1 MISGVLMISLIY
13 WMCGLMV
20 VFPPCAAVA
29 AGFTIEGLLDQWL
42 GSESITFIQ
51 YHMRRTAVTCIL
63 HSMLLPG
70 YVVTLMMTKPW
81 IFDFLDVHYHSQ
93 ASTLLLL
100 ASLLPSAVVGWI
112 VSNWWSSG
120 WHKHPLATSL
130 VVYAPNNSPDAW
142 KSVAADINTEYRR
155 VDKFTSGV
163 SSVYRVVATDNWLM
177 KVTTYRVQ
185 LIHLRDAVLSL
196 EGSHITQGPV
206 RATPTPAQQLTI
218 NVMSV
223 REGVPAFCIR
233 LSSVEFGELELKA
246 VNPIVNARQ
255 IVIQQSLSDLF
266 LETFTKTIRLNPTAT
281 PPSSERQLC
290 FGCMQTPANVSL
302 ERRCNATGSST
313 GCQECRCRPMWCV
326 SCLGKWFASRQDQHH
341 PESWLASRAPCPTCR
356 STFCLLD
363 VSLIA

>member
-1 MISGVLMISLIY
+1 MVSDVLFLSVVY

-20 VFPPCAAVA
+20 VFPPCPAVE
-29 AGFTIEGLLDQWL
+29 AGLTIDGLLDQWL

-51 YHMRRTAVTCIL
+51 YHMRRTTVTCFL
-63 HSMLLPG
+63 HSLLLPG
-70 YVVTLMMTKPW
+70 YVVTLMTMKPW
-81 IFDFLDVHYHSQ
+81 ICDFLDIHYHSQ

-112 VSNWWSSG
+112 VFNWWSSG
-120 WHKHPLATSL
+120 WRKHPLAASL
-130 VVYAPNNSPDAW
+130 AVYAPNNSLDAW
-142 KSVAADINTEYRR
+142 KSVGADVNTEYRR
-155 VDKFTSGV
+155 VDKFTSGL

-196 EGSHITQGPV
+196 EGSHATQGPV
-206 RATPTPAQQLTI
+206 RATPVPAQQLTI

-233 LSSVEFGELELKA
+233 LSSMEFGELELKA
-246 VNPIVNARQ
+246 VNPVVNARQ
-255 IVIQQSLSDLF
+255 IVVQQSLSDLF
-266 LETFTKTIRLNPTAT
+266 LETITTTIRLNPTTT
-281 PPSSERQLC
+281 PPTERQLC
-290 FGCMQTPANVSL
+290 FGCQQTPADVSL
-302 ERRCNATGSST
+302 KRRCNATGSST
-313 GCQECRCRPMWCV
+313 RCQECHCRPMWCV

-341 PESWLASRAPCPTCR
+341 PESWLASCAPCPTCR
-356 STFCLLD
+356 SIFCLLD